1 MLSCFLTSAIGYWRA
16 PIAMRTR
23 NTPALLIL
31 GCAMVHGS
39 ASCKKHGDRDNVHVV
54 PREPNAKADSLG
66 TGDVRVFNAD
76 SSVELELLGSW
87 ISAGLSQKTLDCV
100 RRETDTAGS
109 RDGGL
114 GGAIASI
121 VKTTVAKT
129 IGRRIQYP
137 VADVKDV
144 KYENGTLVFEW
155 KNGHKHDFFEHSKV
169 NGRKTDQSFTPEEA
183 QKFIAAVKD
192 RMAER
197 AQPMER

>member
-1 MLSCFLTSAIGYWRA
+1 
-16 PIAMRTR
+16 MRTR
-23 NTPALLIL
+23 SGIALLIVGAAL
-31 GCAMVHGS
+31 VLGS
-39 ASCKKHGDRDNVHVV
+39 ASCRKHGNNDAHVV
-54 PREPNAKADSLG
+54 MRDLNAKPDSLG
-66 TGDVRVFNAD
+66 PGDIRVFNAD

-87 ISAGLSQKTLDCV
+87 ISAGLSQKTLDRV
-100 RRETDTAGS
+100 KRETDTAGS
-109 RDGGL
+109 RDSGL

-129 IGRRIQYP
+129 IGMRIQYP

-144 KYENGTLVFEW
+144 KYENGTLVFVW
-155 KNGHKHDFFEHSKV
+155 KEGHQHDFFQNSKV
-169 NGRKTDQSFTPEEA
+169 NGQKTDKSFTPQEA